1 MNASEE
7 MVQVNKFLELGNV
20 HRANDM
26 LREFFAPALHFGFL
40 VAWAQ
45 T

>member
-7 MVQVNKFLELGNV
+7 IVQVDMFFELWNV